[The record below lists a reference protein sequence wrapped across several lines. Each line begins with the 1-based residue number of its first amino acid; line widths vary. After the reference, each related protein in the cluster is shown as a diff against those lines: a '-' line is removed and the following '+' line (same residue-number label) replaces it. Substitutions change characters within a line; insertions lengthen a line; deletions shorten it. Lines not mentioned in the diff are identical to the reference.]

1 MTFEGDL
8 TCTKHLQISNQNALL
23 SLMSH
28 DDLEDIKDKIFTRI
42 NKIEEAKDEERED
55 EEG

>member
-1 MTFEGDL
+1 
-8 TCTKHLQISNQNALL
+8 
-23 SLMSH
+23 MSQ
-28 DDLEDIKDKIFTRI
+28 DDLEGIKNQIFTRI

>member
-1 MTFEGDL
+1 MTY
-8 TCTKHLQISNQNALL
+8 TKHLQISNQNALL

>member
-1 MTFEGDL
+1 
-8 TCTKHLQISNQNALL
+8 
-23 SLMSH
+23 MSH
-28 DDLEDIKDKIFTRI
+28 EDLEEIKDKIFNRI